1 MRIGHGYDIHKL
13 IGAELYQELYPGR
26 AEPKFILGGIE
37 IPHDKFLAGHSDAD
51 VLIHAIIDALLGA
64 AALAAAP
71 KDDYAQFSTEKPKE
85 PERNFAAIER
95 MMKRVEREKKERE
108 KQEKAKAA
116 AEEQR
121 LKEEKEKLRDM
132 ASTRGIF
139 PLGSRN
145 ANVIVSWLV
154 GRGSNVMVCGWSG
167 VALRRTGPAASKQQ
181 DCH

>member
-108 KQEKAKAA
+108 KQERQERERKEVKAKWEAEAKRKKEMEKAKAA
-116 AEEQR
+116 
-121 LKEEKEKLRDM
+121 LEKKIDAAKAKL
-132 ASTRGIF
+132 
-139 PLGSRN
+139 
-145 ANVIVSWLV
+145 
-154 GRGSNVMVCGWSG
+154 
-167 VALRRTGPAASKQQ
+167 
-181 DCH
+181 